1 MKNWRVCKFQGAIFF
16 VTTALRHRSSSGNDR
31 VSRLIMCVAIS
42 TIFPCNH
49 FNIKF
54 GHTVLWV
61 KINTPVCIW
70 LFWALHLNHAN
81 SQICAQIMLFVQII
95 VDMLQCNSIS
105 IGILKNIAERYTLS
119 LSRIHICQQ
128 NLDSISIFGFLLN
141 RRKTWILLPVKQ
153 AFH

>member
-1 MKNWRVCKFQGAIFF
+1 MFAFLERKQLFYISIELYLIIGEKLTGVQVSRSYIFF
-16 VTTALRHRSSSGNDR
+16 VTTGLRHRSSSGNDR
-31 VSRLIMCVAIS
+31 VSKLIMCVAIS

-81 SQICAQIMLFVQII
+81 SQICAQMKLFVLII
-95 VDMLQCNSIS
+95 VHTVQCNSIF
-105 IGILKNIAERYTLS
+105 IGTLKNIDVRYALQS
-119 LSRIHICQQ
+119 
-128 NLDSISIFGFLLN
+128 
-141 RRKTWILLPVKQ
+141 
-153 AFH
+153 